1 MIALAY
7 YAGHGSTASG
17 ACIPGAWRMPGR
29 FGGLGGLE
37 VWRRGG
43 TGVGVGVGV
52 ARRSWRPSTWHS
64 LSMGLA
70 RAPSHVSIGQI
81 SGIA

>member
-7 YAGHGSTASG
+7 YAGGGSTASG
-17 ACIPGAWRMPGR
+17 ACILGIASLGQGTRGCGPPLLASRTLWR
-29 FGGLGGLE
+29 
-37 VWRRGG
+37 
-43 TGVGVGVGV
+43 
-52 ARRSWRPSTWHS
+52 S

-70 RAPSHVSIGQI
+70 RALSHVSIGQI

>member
-17 ACIPGAWRMPGR
+17 ACIPGAWHKPGMR
-29 FGGLGGLE
+29 ACCLCVCG
-37 VWRRGG
+37 V
-43 TGVGVGVGV
+43 GVGVGVGV
-52 ARRSWRPSTWHS
+52 ARRSWQSGRPSPWHS